1 MTSHS
6 DFPVSVELVTK
17 PMGVLQSLAAA
28 RRNVLSIIPKIAT
41 QQPIISGKTGKRW
54 HMVMEPAA
62 LRHIF
67 LKNVD
72 NYPKSAVTKNL
83 LKPAIGESLF
93 VAEGA
98 HWRWQRRAAA
108 PVFSHRN
115 VMNLSPIMSSAATRC
130 CERIGKKEKCPI
142 NFFDEMVTTT
152 FDVISDVTFSD
163 DEGFDRIG
171 VHRAID
177 GYIAEA
183 GKISL
188 PDILGFPDW
197 VPRLSRIIS
206 GKALKQMKALADQSI
221 DRRRDGKSKTPPDLL
236 DLLLA
241 GVDPKTQREMN
252 TGELRDNLLT
262 FIVAG
267 HETTALTLSWAL
279 YLLANDDRVQDRARQ
294 EVAEKVPT
302 EQVQG
307 EDIVNLKYLRSIID
321 ETLRL
326 YPPAAL
332 VSRTAAGPDNLCG
345 REVRSGDT
353 VIIPIY
359 ALHRHHTLWSR
370 PDDFHPERFETDSPI
385 ERYAYLPFGDGPRVC
400 IGANFAINEAVII
413 LASLLKRFRFK
424 PVAGLVPS
432 PKMILTLRPEG
443 GVWLVAEPI

>member
-1 MTSHS
+1 
-6 DFPVSVELVTK
+6 
-17 PMGVLQSLAAA
+17 
-28 RRNVLSIIPKIAT
+28 
-41 QQPIISGKTGKRW
+41 
-54 HMVMEPAA
+54 
-62 LRHIF
+62 
-67 LKNVD
+67 
-72 NYPKSAVTKNL
+72 
-83 LKPAIGESLF
+83 
-93 VAEGA
+93 
-98 HWRWQRRAAA
+98 
-108 PVFSHRN
+108 
-115 VMNLSPIMSSAATRC
+115 
-130 CERIGKKEKCPI
+130 
-142 NFFDEMVTTT
+142 
-152 FDVISDVTFSD
+152 
-163 DEGFDRIG
+163 
-171 VHRAID
+171 
-177 GYIAEA
+177 
-183 GKISL
+183 
-188 PDILGFPDW
+188 
-197 VPRLSRIIS
+197 
-206 GKALKQMKALADQSI
+206 MKALADQTI

-294 EVAEKVPT
+294 EVSEKVPT

-307 EDIVNLKYLRSIID
+307 EDIVNLQYLRSIID

-332 VSRTAAGPDNLCG
+332 VSRTAAGPDILCG

-370 PDDFHPERFETDSPI
+370 PGDFYPERFETDSPI
-385 ERYAYLPFGDGPRVC
+385 DRYAYLPFGDGPRVC
-400 IGANFAINEAVII
+400 IGANFAINEVVII

-443 GVWLVAEPI
+443 GVWLMAEPI

>member
-1 MTSHS
+1 
-6 DFPVSVELVTK
+6 
-17 PMGVLQSLAAA
+17 
-28 RRNVLSIIPKIAT
+28 
-41 QQPIISGKTGKRW
+41 
-54 HMVMEPAA
+54 MV
-62 LRHIF
+62 
-67 LKNVD
+67 N
-72 NYPKSAVTKNL
+72 
-83 LKPAIGESLF
+83 
-93 VAEGA
+93 
-98 HWRWQRRAAA
+98 
-108 PVFSHRN
+108 
-115 VMNLSPIMSSAATRC
+115 
-130 CERIGKKEKCPI
+130 
-142 NFFDEMVTTT
+142 TT

-163 DEGFDRIG
+163 DEGFDRVG

-177 GYIAEA
+177 SYISEA

-197 VPRLSRIIS
+197 VPRLSRVIS
-206 GKALKQMKALADQSI
+206 GKALKQMKTLADSVI
-221 DRRRDGKSKTPPDLL
+221 DRRRDGPSKSPPDLL

-279 YLLANDDRVQDRARQ
+279 YLLANDDRVQELARQ
-294 EVAEKVPT
+294 EVTEKVLS
-302 EQVQG
+302 EKVQG
-307 EDIVNLKYLRSIID
+307 PDIVNLKYVRSVID

-332 VSRTAAGPDNLCG
+332 VSRTAAGFDNLCG
-345 REVRSGDT
+345 REIRPGDT

-359 ALHRHHTLWSR
+359 ALHRHHTLWR
-370 PDDFHPERFETDSPI
+370 NPDDFYPERFETDSPQD
-385 ERYAYLPFGDGPRVC
+385 RYAYLPFGDGPRVC

-413 LASLLKRFRFK
+413 LSSLLKRFRFK

-443 GVWLVAEPI
+443 GVWLMAEPI